1 VKHGR
6 TLAIALLAATT
17 LPCGG
22 CGLAPHSFRKMQP
35 TAPVERARTIGQGRG
50 VSDPQVVPALISRLD
65 DEDPVVRLTAS
76 EELRKRTGRDFGFVP
91 WAGDAERSAA
101 IARWRAW
108 LTAPPVPA
116 GSIQAPQLPP
126 APAQA
131 ATRRKRRKAQA
142 QPAAIVP
149 PAPPTMETTP
159 S

>member
-1 VKHGR
+1 
-6 TLAIALLAATT
+6 LAATA
-17 LPCGG
+17 LPCWG
-22 CGLAPHSFRKMQP
+22 CGLAPHSGRKMQP

-50 VSDPQVVPALISRLD
+50 ASDPQVVPALISRLD

-91 WAGDAERSAA
+91 WAGAEERSAA

-116 GSIQAPQLPP
+116 GSIRAPQLPP
-126 APAQA
+126 APARSAVQS
-131 ATRRKRRKAQA
+131 ATRPVRRKRRKAQA
-142 QPAAIVP
+142 PPPAAIVP
-149 PAPPTMETTP
+149 PVPPTMETTP